1 MALWVG
7 GGAMGGVMVRKP
19 KERCLQFFTM
29 PVLAMLGSKLGWQ
42 LGKRE
47 VLCLSCWVLVRDC
60 GLGLPLHDA

>member
-1 MALWVG
+1 MA
-7 GGAMGGVMVRKP
+7 RKP
-19 KERCLQFFTM
+19 KEPCLQFFTI

-60 GLGLPLHDA
+60 GLGLPLHDL